1 MSTEFWLLVVG
12 AYLLGSVPSAYLA
25 AKRSRGIDIRQHG
38 SGNVGATNLM
48 SLTSKRVAIP
58 VIIFD
63 LFKGMGM
70 VWVVWWLGMGI
81 TEQVVVG
88 LAALSGHSWS
98 IFLRFNGGRGVIT
111 TLGVAFMIPLLNN
124 LVPLEIV
131 ILITIVLN
139 AIVWVSSF
147 CFKNGPVG
155 VFIAAASMPLLG
167 LGFGAPL
174 PYTLGLLGMFLI
186 IVIRRVTAPQPISV
200 TSISKKQ
207 ALLNRL
213 LFDRDIRDKEVWVT
227 LVLEQQEKQGRLAG
241 NKK

>member
-147 CFKNGPVG
+147 CFKSGPMG

>member
-1 MSTEFWLLVVG
+1 MPFEFGLLIVG

-25 AKRSRGIDIRQHG
+25 GKWSRGIDIRQHG

-70 VWVVWWLGMGI
+70 VWVVWWLGLGL

-88 LAALSGHSWS
+88 LAALSGHNWS

-147 CFKNGPVG
+147 CFKSGPVG
-155 VFIAAASMPLLG
+155 VFMVAASMPLLG
-167 LGFGAPL
+167 LGLGAPL

-200 TSISKKQ
+200 TSISTKQ
-207 ALLNRL
+207 VLLNRL
-213 LFDRDIRDKEVWVT
+213 LFDRDIREKGSWLS
-227 LVLEQQEKQGRLAG
+227 LVLKQQEKQRKVDG
-241 NKK
+241 

>member
-70 VWVVWWLGMGI
+70 VWVVWWLGMGL

-124 LVPLEIV
+124 LVSLEIV

-147 CFKNGPVG
+147 YFKSGPMG

-186 IVIRRVTAPQPISV
+186 IVIRRVTAPQPVSV

-213 LFDRDIRDKEVWVT
+213 LFDRDIREKEAWMS
-227 LVLEQQEKQGRLAG
+227 LVLEQQEKQRELVS

>member
-1 MSTEFWLLVVG
+1 
-12 AYLLGSVPSAYLA
+12 
-25 AKRSRGIDIRQHG
+25 
-38 SGNVGATNLM
+38 M

-70 VWVVWWLGMGI
+70 VWVVWWLGMGL

-147 CFKNGPVG
+147 YFKSGPMG

-186 IVIRRVTAPQPISV
+186 IVIRRVTAPQPVSV
-200 TSISKKQ
+200 ASMSKKQ
-207 ALLNRL
+207 VLLNRL
-213 LFDRDIRDKEVWVT
+213 LFDRDIRDKEAWVT
-227 LVLEQQEKQGRLAG
+227 LVLEQQEKQGRLVG

>member
-70 VWVVWWLGMGI
+70 VWVVWWLGLGL

-88 LAALSGHSWS
+88 LAALSGHNWS

-147 CFKNGPVG
+147 CFKSGPMG
-155 VFIAAASMPLLG
+155 VFMVAASMPLLG

-174 PYTLGLLGMFLI
+174 PYSLGLLGMFLI
-186 IVIRRVTAPQPISV
+186 IVIRRVTAPQPVSV
-200 TSISKKQ
+200 ASMSKKQ
-207 ALLNRL
+207 VLLNRL
-213 LFDRDIRDKEVWVT
+213 LFDRDIRDKEAWVT
-227 LVLEQQEKQGRLAG
+227 LVLEQEEKQGRLVG